1 MGSRSTCRRISKVE
15 TKGWLLYTHPLEK
28 AVKYSQM
35 NTTATIPGQFEPG
48 IAPPMPTPVETPK
61 KATAMT
67 AAPIIKSGRLPT
79 LSTNVMEMVVVK
91 K

>member
-1 MGSRSTCRRISKVE
+1 
-15 TKGWLLYTHPLEK
+15 
-28 AVKYSQM
+28 
-35 NTTATIPGQFEPG
+35 
-48 IAPPMPTPVETPK
+48 MPTPAETPK

-67 AAPIIKSGRLPT
+67 AAPIINSGRRPT

>member
-1 MGSRSTCRRISKVE
+1 
-15 TKGWLLYTHPLEK
+15 
-28 AVKYSQM
+28 M

-48 IAPPMPTPVETPK
+48 KAPPMPTPVETPK

-79 LSTNVMEMVVVK
+79 LSTNVIEMVVVK